1 MSVAAHSTLVAT
13 IADDAVGVLDG
24 VDDGEPPLT
33 DVLLDAC
40 IAPTAS
46 RLPAR

>member
-1 MSVAAHSTLVAT
+1 MSVAAQSTLAAT

-40 IAPTAS
+40 VAPSVS